1 MLMSAFARTLSV
13 GGSSVLALGLALAG
27 IVAGDAIAH
36 AGLNTADRAISPVE
50 TTRVQWRSLAAIE
63 PVVPLTREGH
73 GAPARTDRPIAVAAV
88 EPRDRTRDV
97 ALPMAPIRSGE
108 DEPFGRAT
116 EPATEGAVWA
126 KWHALE
132 AEINAD
138 LVLLG
143 RCRAD
148 GNECSPAA
156 QRFLTIIES
165 ARARSGRARLG
176 EVNRAVNLAIRPM
189 SDLAQHGIIDRWSAP
204 LATFTSGAG
213 DCEDYA
219 IAKYVALRESGMAGE
234 DLRLVIVRHQP
245 TFEDHA
251 VLAARLD
258 GRWLVLDNRTLLLVE
273 DNDVKNFD
281 PMFVLDHT
289 GVQRVATS
297 GTTPAREARAR
308 ADRSATLPPM

>member
-1 MLMSAFARTLSV
+1 MRGGAGPAGMLMSAFARTLSV
-13 GGSSVLALGLALAG
+13 SGSSIIALGLALAG

-36 AGLNTADRAISPVE
+36 ARLTTADLAISPLE
-50 TTRVQWRSLAAIE
+50 TSRAEWPPLAAVE
-63 PVVPLTREGH
+63 PVASLTREGH
-73 GAPARTDRPIAVAAV
+73 GAPARSDRRIAIAAI
-88 EPRDRTRDV
+88 EPRDRASDV

-108 DEPFGRAT
+108 DEPFGRVT

-138 LVLLG
+138 LVLLA

-148 GNECSPAA
+148 ANECSPAA
-156 QRFLTIIES
+156 QRFLTIVEI

-219 IAKYVALRESGMAGE
+219 IAKYVALREAGMAGE

-258 GRWLVLDNRTLLLVE
+258 GRWLVLD
-273 DNDVKNFD
+273 
-281 PMFVLDHT
+281 HT
-289 GVQRVATS
+289 GVQHVAQS
-297 GTTPAREARAR
+297 STPSAREARAP